1 MRKATKDALEQL
13 AQSMVESG
21 HYITLRGT
29 AQFIEWALRLHKTT
43 GSYVTSQTIRLHE
56 KELEEM
62 CQAEML
68 KRNPLKK
75 DIIIPKQFD
84 DDVDSDYDDDD
95 YDAFEDE
102 EFYWAC
108 GDMVDHDTVI
118 RRALELIEKK
128 MNDESA
134 ERLKSLDD
142 FFTEENLKKTQ
153 DFESSQAPKLEIQKQ
168 QSMAQQIANTIVKS
182 APVKN
187 YSMFFEDEDGLR
199 VKRGDYKGFYV
210 HEIDAQRWAGCAKG
224 WSRYQLDLNEQLGA
238 DRQNALTDDD
248 KNVFLDIISGKDV

>member
-13 AQSMVESG
+13 AKSMVESG

-84 DDVDSDYDDDD
+84 DDVDSDFDDE

-108 GDMVDHDTVI
+108 GDMVDHDAVI
-118 RRALELIEKK
+118 RRALQLIEDR
-128 MNDESA
+128 MDAESF
-134 ERLKSLDD
+134 ERLKSISVV
-142 FFTEENLKKTQ
+142 E
-153 DFESSQAPKLEIQKQ
+153 PKLDILKQ
-168 QSMAQQIANTIVKS
+168 ESMDEQIADMVVKS
-182 APVKN
+182 LPVKD
-187 YSMFFEDEDGLR
+187 YSMFIESEDGIR
-199 VKRGDYKGFYV
+199 VIRGDYTGLYV
-210 HEIDAQRWAGCAKG
+210 HEIDAQRWAGCAIG
-224 WSRYQLDLNEQLGA
+224 WSKYQLKQNELLGA
-238 DRQNALTDDD
+238 DRKGALTEDD
-248 KNVFLDIISGKDV
+248 KNVFLDIISGKEV

>member
-1 MRKATKDALEQL
+1 MSVKRHYKKILKYMRKATKDALEQL
-13 AQSMVESG
+13 AKSMVESG

-84 DDVDSDYDDDD
+84 DDVDSDFDDDD

-108 GDMVDHDTVI
+108 GDMVDHDAVI
-118 RRALELIEKK
+118 RRALQLIVNK
-128 MNDESA
+128 MDAESE
-134 ERLKSLDD
+134 ERLKSFDD
-142 FFTEENLKKTQ
+142 DDVFEVLKDEVEDSKDVVT
-153 DFESSQAPKLEIQKQ
+153 
-168 QSMAQQIANTIVKS
+168 
-182 APVKN
+182 
-187 YSMFFEDEDGLR
+187 YSMFYVGEDGLTWR
-199 VKRGDYKGFYV
+199 HGKFVHQPVGTPGLRYVNSAGIVTKERGYASYM
-210 HEIDAQRWAGCAKG
+210 
-224 WSRYQLDLNEQLGA
+224 
-238 DRQNALTDDD
+238 LTQKPNNYTEGD
-248 KNVFLDIISGKDV
+248 VDILTKVATGTYNSL